1 MNIDTTATIL
11 QLSSALAASAG
22 VAAPSQADGVDLAA
36 PAVVTTCPVG
46 PNQQPLSF
54 LQLLAQVQQLASD
67 ALQPTATAEAPAA
80 SATDAPPVNDGTG
93 DPTSIS
99 NALLALLSQS
109 NQPSATNAPVAP
121 AVAANANQQPIQT
134 IESAPPQAA
143 DTVPTVAV
151 DCPKANA
158 TGTIPASP
166 PVVDVGPDGKMQPI
180 EFRSDHASPPQTVE
194 SASGTS
200 TPLIARSSDPTA
212 KIDLTGLSAVAIG
225 SQADQQLMSQD
236 VAARQTTSTTTTAP
250 QPQPKIAATV
260 VSPPSGS
267 PDVVATNASDLK
279 PDVAP
284 SEVAIP
290 PINATTQVTAPKAAD
305 TGISTEKISNTGTRR
320 TRYES
325 ISTAV
330 STTAKE
336 SHIDFSN
343 LANLNSD
350 PVGETSTDS
359 VEPLQEFSDDA
370 KSNESPEASTSDLAV
385 SGEPMAAGTDTSNTV
400 DPAAQGVRV
409 DSQNLAHHIESMVMQ
424 RLDQPEST
432 DKSSVVLR
440 LDPPE
445 LGRVNVHMS
454 VSNDVVSIRMVT
466 SDDAARQIIERQLNE
481 LQQSLTDKGIA
492 FQEFQVQ
499 SGGTGQQSSDR
510 GFRKQWAD
518 NSGYSA
524 FSGRRASTAVAAPA
538 VRSGILAQLNYVA

>member
-11 QLSSALAASAG
+11 QLSSVLAASAG
-22 VAAPSQADGVDLAA
+22 VAAPSQADGADLAT
-36 PAVVTTCPVG
+36 PAVVTTCPAG

-67 ALQPTATAEAPAA
+67 ASQPTAPAEVPVPTAPDIPPMKD
-80 SATDAPPVNDGTG
+80 ATS

-109 NQPSATNAPVAP
+109 NQPSATNAPVVPERATE
-121 AVAANANQQPIQT
+121 ANQQPVQAIG
-134 IESAPPQAA
+134 SAPPQTAG
-143 DTVPTVAV
+143 TVPTVAV
-151 DCPKANA
+151 DSPEANA
-158 TGTIPASP
+158 TGTVPASP
-166 PVVDVGPDGKMQPI
+166 PAADFRSDGTMQPI
-180 EFRSDHASPPQTVE
+180 EIGPENATTQQTVE

-200 TPLIARSSDPTA
+200 TPSIAKSSDPNA
-212 KIDLTGLSAVAIG
+212 KIDLTGLPTVANG
-225 SQADQQLMSQD
+225 SQADQQLFSQD
-236 VAARQTTSTTTTAP
+236 ITATQTTANTITTQ
-250 QPQPKIAATV
+250 QPQPEIAAA
-260 VSPPSGS
+260 SSPSGS
-267 PDVVATNASDLK
+267 TDLVATDASDLK
-279 PDVAP
+279 PDVAL
-284 SEVAIP
+284 SNIP
-290 PINATTQVTAPKAAD
+290 LPPTDATTQVGAPKIAD
-305 TGISTEKISNTGTRR
+305 TGTTTEKISSTGTRR

-325 ISTAV
+325 LTTAV

-343 LANLNSD
+343 LANLIGD
-350 PVGETSTDS
+350 TVAETSSDLI
-359 VEPLQEFSDDA
+359 EPLKEFSDDA
-370 KSNESPEASTSDLAV
+370 KSKVSPETNGIDIGVPGESMTAGAEASN
-385 SGEPMAAGTDTSNTV
+385 PV
-400 DPAAQGVRV
+400 DPAIQGVTV
-409 DSQNLAHHIESMVMQ
+409 DSHSLAHHLESMVMQ

-454 VSNDVVSIRMVT
+454 VTNDVVSIRMVT
-466 SDDAARQIIERQLNE
+466 SDDAARQVIERQLNE

-499 SGGTGQQSSDR
+499 SGGAGQQSSDR

-524 FSGRRASTAVAAPA
+524 FSGRRASTAVATPA
-538 VRSGILAQLNYVA
+538 ARSGILAQLNYVA

>member
-36 PAVVTTCPVG
+36 PAVVTTCPAG
-46 PNQQPLSF
+46 PYQQPLSF
-54 LQLLAQVQQLASD
+54 LQLLAQIQQLASD
-67 ALQPTATAEAPAA
+67 ASQPTAAAELPVPPA
-80 SATDAPPVNDGTG
+80 SDVPPTKDATS

-121 AVAANANQQPIQT
+121 AVATEANQQPVQSIG
-134 IESAPPQAA
+134 SAPAQVAG
-143 DTVPTVAV
+143 TVPTVAV
-151 DCPKANA
+151 DCPNAN
-158 TGTIPASP
+158 TTETLSASP
-166 PVVDVGPDGKMQPI
+166 PAADLRSDGKMQPI
-180 EFRSDHASPPQTVE
+180 EIRPKTETTPQIVE
-194 SASGTS
+194 PASGTS
-200 TPLIARSSDPTA
+200 TPSIAKTSAPNA
-212 KIDLTGLSAVAIG
+212 KIDLTGLPTVANE

-236 VAARQTTSTTTTAP
+236 VTATQATPNTIAPP
-250 QPQPKIAATV
+250 QPQPEIAPA
-260 VSPPSGS
+260 VSSPSGS
-267 PDVVATNASDLK
+267 TDLVAKHASDLK
-279 PDVAP
+279 TDVAP
-284 SEVAIP
+284 SAV
-290 PINATTQVTAPKAAD
+290 PIVPTNATTQVIAPKAAD
-305 TGISTEKISNTGTRR
+305 NGITSEKIRSTETRR

-325 ISTAV
+325 VPATV

-336 SHIDFSN
+336 SHIDFSIPAD
-343 LANLNSD
+343 LISG
-350 PVGETSTDS
+350 PVVETSTDS
-359 VEPLQEFSDDA
+359 VEPLQEFSEDA
-370 KSNESPEASTSDLAV
+370 KPNEGPEASTGDLAV
-385 SGEPMAAGTDTSNTV
+385 SGESMTAGAETSNAV

-409 DSQNLAHHIESMVMQ
+409 DSHSLAHHLESMVMQ

-454 VSNDVVSIRMVT
+454 VTNDVVSIRMVT
-466 SDDAARQIIERQLNE
+466 SDDAVRQVIERQLNE

-538 VRSGILAQLNYVA
+538 ARSGILAQVNFVA